1 MSDGRPTISMIL
13 AMSRN
18 RVIGKDNK
26 IPWRLPAEQAYFKQT
41 TMGHPVIMG
50 RKTYESIGKPLVGR
64 TNIVVTRDR
73 SYKAEGCLVAH
84 SPEEALALAG
94 ELSPFIIGGSELYER
109 YLPMADR
116 LYVTVVDE
124 HFDGDA
130 FFPKIDERDWR
141 LVSSEPGIQDDK
153 NKHPYTFYVYERRQA
168 GGSAD

>member
-1 MSDGRPTISMIL
+1 MSEGRPPISMIL

-73 SYKAEGCLVAH
+73 SYTAEGCLIAH
-84 SPEEALALAG
+84 TPEEALSLAG
-94 ELSPFIIGGSELYER
+94 KQSPFVIGGSELYER

-116 LYVTVVDE
+116 LYITVVEDWFE
-124 HFDGDA
+124 GDA
-130 FFPKIDERDWR
+130 YFPEIAESDWR
-141 LVSSEPGIQDDK
+141 LISSEPGIQNEK
-153 NKHPYTFYVYERRQA
+153 NKHPYTFYVYERRVA
-168 GGSAD
+168 A